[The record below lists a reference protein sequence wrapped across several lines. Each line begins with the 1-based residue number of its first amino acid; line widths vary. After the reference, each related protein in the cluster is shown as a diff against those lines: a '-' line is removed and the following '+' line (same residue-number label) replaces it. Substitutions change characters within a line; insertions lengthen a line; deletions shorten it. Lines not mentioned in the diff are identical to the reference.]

1 MRKYIEEYTKK
12 YLTHKNLPFI
22 TLGAGLLGFVL
33 RLWQLNTRTDAGFI
47 LRGHIS
53 GILLAIL
60 TAIFLV
66 AVALASRPLVQANK
80 YDFNFPAS
88 VYGAAGC
95 IAGAACFALTSIL
108 AFINKE
114 STVVAIVG
122 LVAAGALVFAG
133 KCRLEGQHPS
143 ALFHI
148 VICVYLVLRL
158 LALYRMWSA
167 DPQLA
172 DYCYPLLAMV
182 FLMLTAYHR
191 ATFNAN
197 FGQRRSY
204 TLFNLAAVYFC
215 FLSVAGP
222 KDIFFYLGAGCWLVT
237 DQCNLTPMPH
247 RFMERKNE
255 TT

>member
-1 MRKYIEEYTKK
+1 MRKYIDEYIKK

-22 TLGAGLLGFVL
+22 TLGAGLIGFFL
-33 RLWQLNTRTDAGFI
+33 RLWQMNSRTDLGFI
-47 LRGHIS
+47 VRGHAS
-53 GILLAIL
+53 GILLAIV
-60 TAIFLV
+60 TAAFLGALVV
-66 AVALASRPLVQANK
+66 ATRTLVQANK

-88 VYGAAGC
+88 QYGAIGC
-95 IAGAACFALTSIL
+95 VVGAACFALTSIFAL
-108 AFINKE
+108 IRGDSAF
-114 STVVAIVG
+114 VALFG
-122 LVAAGALVFAG
+122 FAAAGALVFAG

-182 FLMLTAYHR
+182 SLMLTVYHR
-191 ATFNAN
+191 ATFDAN
-197 FGQRRSY
+197 FGQRRLY

-215 FLSVAGP
+215 FLSIAGP

-247 RFMERKNE
+247 RFMERNDE
-255 TT
+255 TA